1 MAKLASFLRCAIGVQ
16 RKFERPEQTIKTKN
30 FRVCVGRTWI
40 ILSLAALFAC
50 FSKKIE
56 NCDRSKSLVFESED
70 FSWTGFPNAF
80 YKRGGVVIDN
90 G

>member
-50 FSKKIE
+50 FSIFFFLKIATE
-56 NCDRSKSLVFESED
+56 VRVLYSSQKILAGQ
-70 FSWTGFPNAF
+70 GFRTHF
-80 YKRGGVVIDN
+80 TRGAVL
-90 G
+90 